1 MDFNNEATMGK
12 KPTELVASIIIEKV
26 YNFLEADEDW
36 AKKCLQG
43 GDVAYCIARARLR
56 TLFFSSH
63 TLLKRNMTDKEFEW
77 VTSVCLSTDQNEV
90 KSEQSLDA
98 FGMMFQVYDKIQ
110 LWKVDTVK
118 VYNRERVEESN
129 KEHGY

>member
-43 GDVAYCIARARLR
+43 GQMAYCIARARLR
-56 TLFFSSH
+56 TLFFASH
-63 TLLKRNMTDKEFEW
+63 TLLKRNMEDKDFLW

-90 KSEQSLDA
+90 KAEQALDA